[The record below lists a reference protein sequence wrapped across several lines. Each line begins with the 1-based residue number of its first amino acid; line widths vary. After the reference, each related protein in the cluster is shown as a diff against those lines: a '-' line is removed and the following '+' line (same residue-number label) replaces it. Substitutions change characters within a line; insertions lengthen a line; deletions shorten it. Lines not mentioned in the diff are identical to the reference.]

1 MSQEKMDLFL
11 ATTTFR
17 RNLLQL
23 VAPGGG
29 QRMSA
34 RSTKEREGDDLIR
47 KVGAVETFMLPTNFL
62 TSIYSR
68 FDICIFQATNTIF
81 YLGIIHKNLNY

>member
-47 KVGAVETFMLPTNFL
+47 KVGAVETFMLPTFNF
-62 TSIYSR
+62 
-68 FDICIFQATNTIF
+68 FNF
-81 YLGIIHKNLNY
+81 YLQQVRYLYFPSYKHYFLLRYYT

>member
-1 MSQEKMDLFL
+1 MDLFL

-17 RNLLQL
+17 RNLLHL

-47 KVGAVETFMLPTNFL
+47 KVGVETFKWPKIIFFNFNL
-62 TSIYSR
+62 K
-68 FDICIFQATNTIF
+68 QVQ
-81 YLGIIHKNLNY
+81 YLYFPCYKLYFF